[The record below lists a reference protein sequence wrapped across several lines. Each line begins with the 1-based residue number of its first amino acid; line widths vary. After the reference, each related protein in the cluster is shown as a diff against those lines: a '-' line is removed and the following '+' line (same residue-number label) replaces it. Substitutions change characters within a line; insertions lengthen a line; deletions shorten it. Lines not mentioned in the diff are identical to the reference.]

1 MTTQVAWDVMN
12 KVVLPR
18 AEKKGLQIGATI
30 YSVKD
35 WDNGVALDT
44 SGGIVHVLGTGEI
57 VDENNAL
64 KYE

>member
-1 MTTQVAWDVMN
+1 MAKEMAWDIMN
-12 KVVLPR
+12 KVVIPR
-18 AEKKGLQIGATI
+18 AERKGLQIGMTI
-30 YSVKD
+30 YSTRD

-44 SGGIVHVLGTGEI
+44 SGGTIHVLGTGEI